1 MQIVFIY
8 KYFWVIGV
16 KKASNLRPPSSASVR
31 TTSAD
36 NVRTRIS
43 TTCRWQTLSSFRAGC
58 GDRFAH
64 DETVL
69 HAGMVHPSSATNTS
83 VAVTG
88 TAVLMLC
95 NPTILRSA
103 SMPSVSAKS
112 VARTSTGCASV
123 TCTPPSARRVA

>member
-16 KKASNLRPPSSASVR
+16 RRRAIHGDVHRCLCARRQWTRCARGFRLPVGELRG
-31 TTSAD
+31 
-36 NVRTRIS
+36 
-43 TTCRWQTLSSFRAGC
+43 LSFRAGF

-64 DETVL
+64 DETAL
-69 HAGMVHPSSATNTS
+69 HLAVVHPSSATNTS

-88 TAVLMLC
+88 TAVLMFC

>member
-64 DETVL
+64 DETVRDEFR
-69 HAGMVHPSSATNTS
+69 AI
-83 VAVTG
+83 AVRG
-88 TAVLMLC
+88 AW
-95 NPTILRSA
+95 R
-103 SMPSVSAKS
+103 AKS
-112 VARTSTGCASV
+112 KFV
-123 TCTPPSARRVA
+123 